1 MDFRQFNSFEEAK
14 RFFRETVKKLHPD
27 RGGDKEAFLE
37 FLKSYEEFFQSYQTA
52 SKVKVL
58 KNPVLKGNYFF
69 SVLELTVEE
78 VALGGK
84 KKITIPGEEKIC
96 PKCEGLG
103 KKKDGPLSQCG
114 FCKGSGFVETYDQRK
129 EMISYLTC
137 PYCRGQGFIL
147 TEKCEECKGKG
158 YVKILNEFWL
168 EIPLGLKEGDYLYV
182 EKEILGVD
190 YDLYLE
196 VIIKPHPYFS
206 LVDGNLK
213 YRCQIPFW
221 EILLNDFITIKTLE
235 GEEVVSS
242 SLFTE
247 GHPVIL
253 KGRGPFLSN
262 GKRGDLIVDYHIHL
276 PKKLTT
282 KAKDLL
288 KKVVELIEEEKV

>member
-84 KKITIPGEEKIC
+84 KKITIPGEEKVC

-103 KKKDGPLSQCG
+103 KKKDGAYSQCG

-129 EMISYLTC
+129 EAISYLTC
-137 PYCRGQGFIL
+137 PYCKGQGVIL

-158 YVKILNEFWL
+158 YVKLLNEFWL
-168 EIPLGLKEGDYLYV
+168 DIPLGLKEGDYIYV
-182 EKEILGVD
+182 EKESLGVD

-206 LVDGNLK
+206 LEDGNLK

-247 GHPVIL
+247 GQPVIL
-253 KGRGPFLSN
+253 KGRGPFFPN
-262 GKRGDLIVDYHIHL
+262 GKRGNLIVDYHIYL
-276 PKKLTT
+276 PKKLPP
-282 KAKDLL
+282 KAKDLQIGRAH
-288 KKVVELIEEEKV
+288 V